1 MNPITPADATAT
13 TTAGSSS
20 STPVNPSTSLD
31 ENSFLKLMMVQLQN
45 QDPLDPSDPTQ
56 YLSELAQLTSVE
68 QQTNIA
74 QSSAQTVQEGNTTA
88 ALSLLG
94 HTVTYTDA
102 SGATQTGTVQKV
114 QFTSS
119 GPTLTINGT
128 DGISTTSV
136 SEVS

>member
-1 MNPITPADATAT
+1 MNPITPAATTAT
-13 TTAGSSS
+13 TTDSSSS

-102 SGATQTGTVQKV
+102 TGATQTGTVQKV
-114 QFTSS
+114 QFTTS